1 MDPNEILL
9 APAIRKYHVAG
20 GDRFLVCSDGVTD
33 MLSVQEIE
41 MILRQE
47 KTPESAAARL
57 VQAVLNN
64 GGKDNITAIVC
75 DSLR

>member
-1 MDPNEILL
+1 
-9 APAIRKYHVAG
+9 RKYHVAG
-20 GDRFLVCSDGVTD
+20 GDRFLFCSDCVTD

>member
-1 MDPNEILL
+1 M
-9 APAIRKYHVAG
+9 
-20 GDRFLVCSDGVTD
+20 VCSDGVTD

>member
-1 MDPNEILL
+1 QK
-9 APAIRKYHVAG
+9 ATA
-20 GDRFLVCSDGVTD
+20 FLVCSDGVTD